1 MNLKKSLIISDMEL
15 QDRLISAFLD
25 YHVITV
31 KYTGD
36 KQNNYTSK
44 KTNKKKEA
52 LSLAALQKC
61 IRNTDPQGSYTDSD

>member
-1 MNLKKSLIISDMEL
+1 MNLKNSLIISDMEL
-15 QDRLISAFLD
+15 QDRVISAFLD

-44 KTNKKKEA
+44 KTTTTKKRGTVIVSITQMHQE
-52 LSLAALQKC
+52 
-61 IRNTDPQGSYTDSD
+61 Y